1 MTVTFSQYLQ
11 DFRKRTNLTQQEVLE
26 HLISS
31 DYSFSKLDLTTFSR
45 WERGITTPKLSKQLL
60 AARVLG
66 SDIAILIDPEADVPD
81 KKQHM
86 FDLVKNRVL
95 SPYQANTHNFI
106 TRHYSS
112 LNDEPG
118 ICRQLITFHFDYLE
132 MNMKVD
138 MLQESNLELQAFL
151 NSSGSLIGHLLYGFI
166 TSDTPS
172 SVLNPAKLSECLFIE
187 TSELPET
194 PLNLY
199 VVSAYSSLSTPR
211 MALILMIL
219 DALRQHPEVK
229 YLYVNCHDQEGY
241 TLYDANADCEIITKG
256 RDLPFG
262 GVKVY
267 GKHYQYIQLKINAES
282 ILASKVVSDLVP
294 FTQEYIHTLIGN
306 DSEY

>member
-31 DYSFSKLDLTTFSR
+31 DSSFSKLDLTTFSR

-66 SDIAILIDPEADVPD
+66 SDIATLIDPETDAPD
-81 KKQHM
+81 KKKHL
-86 FDLVKNRVL
+86 FDLVKNRTL
-95 SPYQANTHNFI
+95 SPYQANTQNFV

-112 LNDEPG
+112 LINEPE
-118 ICRQLITFHFDYLE
+118 ICRNLITFHSDYLA
-132 MNMKVD
+132 MNMKAD
-138 MLQESNLELQAFL
+138 ILQKSNLQLQAFL
-151 NSSGSLIGHLLYGFI
+151 DSSGSLIGHLLYGFN
-166 TSDTPS
+166 TSDTPTK
-172 SVLNPAKLSECLFIE
+172 LLDPENLSECPFIE
-187 TSELPET
+187 TIELLNT

-199 VVSAYSSLSTPR
+199 IVSSYSSLSAPR

-241 TLYDANADCEIITKG
+241 SLYEANADCEIIAKG
-256 RDLPFG
+256 RHLPFG

-267 GKHYQYIQLKINAES
+267 GKHYRYIQLKINAES

-294 FTQEYIHTLIGN
+294 FTKEYIHGLIGN
-306 DSEY
+306 DN